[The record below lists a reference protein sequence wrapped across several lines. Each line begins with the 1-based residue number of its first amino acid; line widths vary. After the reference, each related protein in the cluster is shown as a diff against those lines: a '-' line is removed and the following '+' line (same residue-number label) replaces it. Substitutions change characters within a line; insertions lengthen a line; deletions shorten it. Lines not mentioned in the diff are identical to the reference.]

1 MLAIRCGSRGCS
13 VMRLGNV
20 AFMAVTVGVMRRR
33 GWIAWATNDCIE
45 EAVVAAIVEYIFGE

>member
-1 MLAIRCGSRGCS
+1 
-13 VMRLGNV
+13 MRLGNV